1 MTYILAVNG
10 MTYIMQKHD
19 EIDANE
25 VRRCRGRPQVRRDD
39 ETRQVIYEAA
49 RNEFAAGGHAATS
62 IGAVARR
69 AGVSTKTLYRL
80 IPNKAAL
87 LKSMVSD
94 RLDRLVSE
102 LNLRAADHTDIQE
115 ALSEALMVCA
125 DLALDGEVIALQRM
139 VLQEPGKCC
148 ENAGMYYTNGIERA
162 RGARGLAASAADAW
176 VDRARPHR
184 RGRRHAAGH
193 GCRRAAARRDV
204 RQPAATVALPDRSPN
219 AYLCGFILAGLPN
232 QAICLVR
239 KLNRRRIR
247 TTHLAWQGTLDIQ

>member
-10 MTYIMQKHD
+10 MTYIMQKYD
-19 EIDANE
+19 EIDINE
-25 VRRCRGRPQVRRDD
+25 VRRRRGRPQVRRDD
-39 ETRQVIYEAA
+39 ETRQVIYEAVC
-49 RNEFAAGGHAATS
+49 NEFAAGGYAATS

-148 ENAGMYYTNGIERA
+148 EIAGMYYTNGIERA
-162 RGARGLAASAADAW
+162 REALADWLRVQQTRGLIALD
-176 VDRARPHR
+176 DIDE
-184 RGRRHAAGH
+184 AAGMLL
-193 GCRRAAARRDV
+193 GMVAAAPRRAV
-204 RQPAATVALPDRSPN
+204 M
-219 AYLCGFILAGLPN
+219 YGGLPLPSRS
-232 QAICLVR
+232 QIEAR
-239 KLNRRRIR
+239 MR
-247 TTHLAWQGTLDIQ
+247 TCAALFLRGCQIKRFA